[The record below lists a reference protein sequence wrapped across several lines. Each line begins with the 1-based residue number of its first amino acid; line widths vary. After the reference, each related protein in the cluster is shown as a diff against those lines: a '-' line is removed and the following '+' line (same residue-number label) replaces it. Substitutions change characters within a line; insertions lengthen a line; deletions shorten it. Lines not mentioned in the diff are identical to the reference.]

1 MQVSRIG
8 SCRLE
13 PPMTAGMW
21 DLALALAIYFVFAV
35 IVGSIFYFL

>member
-1 MQVSRIG
+1 
-8 SCRLE
+8 
-13 PPMTAGMW
+13 MTAGMW